1 MLDRAR
7 AMLIGEVA
15 QARGIRECESIVL
28 LQKALSKAGHAFPE
42 AA

>member
-7 AMLIGEVA
+7 TMLIGEVA
-15 QARGIRECESIVL
+15 QARGIREDESILL
-28 LQKALSKAGHAFPE
+28 LQKALGKSGYSFPE